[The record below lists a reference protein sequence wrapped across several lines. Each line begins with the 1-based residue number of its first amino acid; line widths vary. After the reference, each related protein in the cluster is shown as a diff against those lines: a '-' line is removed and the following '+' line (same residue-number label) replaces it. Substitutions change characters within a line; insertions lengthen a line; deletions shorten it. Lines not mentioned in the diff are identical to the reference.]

1 VVRARGA
8 LVPSA
13 SIGPVAAVQ
22 TLSGTV
28 TALFVFETFD
38 RRTGVALY
46 GLRIVNQSASTLI
59 CRIWA
64 VTRSAS
70 PVLAYPLHF
79 EIKPFSTTAAQV
91 PVRPGEFESFER
103 AMAEVTGDDVR
114 CLVQTVS
121 LPQSPR
127 RGVGSAA
134 VACGAFALLAVA
146 GVVAGAIALSTVQPR
161 IAAFAVPPMALSGTT
176 VQAEYSASG
185 AGTLAYQITAPDGHR
200 LQGGAL
206 AAHSGAIPVSLPAS
220 TDSGAYTLQ
229 MTMRGPF
236 GNAKEVRVL
245 NALPLKRGGAAQVAS
260 VQVAPIAAKPG
271 QTVAVSYAANADD
284 GYVRMTG
291 SDGAIWA
298 QKPFS
303 RSGSTAFTVPPVSGT
318 HEMRVVVH
326 VTKGG
331 STAESSAGFIVSAAP
346 AAPVVAAAA
355 PAAQVAGYD
364 GATQTSSAEAG
375 ANGTFQVTTPVV
387 RSGGSIHV
395 QILSPR
401 NDMRISLN
409 DATHEVSGR
418 VVGSDATT
426 VTLVAPAVK
435 VPTRFTVMASF
446 SDGFGQES
454 IVAPVTV
461 RP

>member
-1 VVRARGA
+1 MRAHGA
-8 LVPSA
+8 LVPSS
-13 SIGPVAAVQ
+13 SIGPGAAVQ

-28 TALFVFETFD
+28 TALFVFETYD

-91 PVRPGEFESFER
+91 PVRPREFDSFER

-114 CLVQTVS
+114 CLVQSVS
-121 LPQSPR
+121 LPPPR
-127 RGVGSAA
+127 RGAGSAA
-134 VACGAFALLAVA
+134 VACGAFALLALA
-146 GVVAGAIALSTVQPR
+146 GVVAGATALTAAQPH
-161 IAAFAVPPMALSGTT
+161 IAAFAVPPMALSGST

-200 LQGGAL
+200 LQGGTL
-206 AAHSGAIPVSLPAS
+206 NAHSGAIPVALPAL

-229 MTMRGPF
+229 MSMQGPF

-245 NALPLKRGGAAQVAS
+245 NALPLKRGGGAQVAS
-260 VQVAPIAAKPG
+260 VQVSPIAAKPG
-271 QTVAVSYAANADD
+271 QPIAVSYAANADG
-284 GYVRMTG
+284 GYVRLTG

-303 RSGSTAFTVPPVSGT
+303 RAGSTAFVVPPLAGT

-331 STAESSAGFIVSAAP
+331 SAAESSAGFIVAVAPP
-346 AAPVVAAAA
+346 AAAAAAA
-355 PAAQVAGYD
+355 PAAQIAGDD
-364 GATQTSSAEAG
+364 GSAQVSSAEAG

-387 RSGGSIHV
+387 LSGGSIHV

-409 DATHEVSGR
+409 DANHEVTGR
-418 VVGSDATT
+418 IAGSDATT

-435 VPTRFTVMASF
+435 VPTRFTVMANF
-446 SDGFGQES
+446 TDGFGQES
-454 IVAPVTV
+454 IVEPVTV